1 MTIISAC
8 QDSGTYRGAAA
19 KCGTTPKTVKRVIQR
34 AQAGGVRQPPRQRA
48 RNYEVVADLV
58 AERVKKSSGRITAKR
73 LLPAARTAGYTGS
86 DRNFRRLVAA
96 AKKDWR
102 VEHHRGRRPAVW
114 SLGEH
119 LVIDWGPGRGAC
131 VLCGVGVVEMAVRK
145 VRHQREVRHHVGD
158 AG

>member
-1 MTIISAC
+1 MTIISAY

-19 KCGTTPKTVKRVIQR
+19 SCGTTPKTVKRVIQR
-34 AQAGGVRQPPRQRA
+34 AEAGGVRPPPRQRA

-58 AERVKKSSGRITAKR
+58 AERVKKSSGRIAAKR
-73 LLPAARTAGYTGS
+73 LLPAARAGGYEGS

-114 SLGEH
+114 SPGGN
-119 LVIDWGPGRGAC
+119 LVIGWGVRG
-131 VLCGVGVVEMAVRK
+131 GVHVFCAV
-145 VRHQREVRHHVGD
+145 
-158 AG
+158 